1 MKNNKERNSNQ
12 KVEAHGNDGL
22 ESINREEINA
32 FNEDKCS
39 KLQHI
44 ICKGILEMYFLMM
57 AVIYPFYIPGGY
69 VRIGE
74 VKYLFFRNASLIMTG
89 ATVVIIILTA
99 LAHRHTGWI
108 VEYYRKM
115 SVTDWF
121 AYGYCLTVMLSY
133 LCSDYKENAL
143 WGTEGWYMG
152 TMSQIMFVLVYF
164 FFSRYFCRLRPAVER
179 WFYVWLAAAA
189 GVFILGICNRYS
201 LYPINIEGQTET
213 FISTLGN
220 INWFCGYWSVTA
232 PMGIMIYWC
241 SDRRMVR
248 VLSGIFCF
256 IVMLCGVT
264 QGSNS
269 AYVVFLAMLLFLFA
283 LSVQDNRKLY
293 RFLEL
298 GMIFGIACQTGRFM
312 QLIPGLWYN
321 YHGFQTG
328 EGSGI
333 TGLLITGN
341 AAAILFLIILGSYVL
356 FRVLEKKGHFHIGQ
370 HKWLRSTMV
379 AVIMAVTCV
388 VAFWL
393 LTDEGFISF
402 WEVPGTAEQD
412 GYLEAVW
419 DEDWG
424 NGRGATWKCGIDA
437 YRSMDVLHR
446 FVGIGPD
453 CFADY
458 IYDVPELAGRM
469 IDRFGTMRLTNAHNE
484 WLTVLV
490 NTGALGLFCYAGMFL
505 TAFVRCL
512 RRGEEEPLFYV
523 CAAALLAYTVHN
535 MVSFQQVL
543 STPYVF
549 LMLGTGEGLRRA
561 LYHKQWSGC
570 R

>member
-1 MKNNKERNSNQ
+1 MKIDK
-12 KVEAHGNDGL
+12 
-22 ESINREEINA
+22 
-32 FNEDKCS
+32 DKCG

-44 ICKGILEMYFLMM
+44 TCKAVLVVYFLAM
-57 AVIYPFYIPGGY
+57 AVVYPFYIPGGY

-74 VKYLFFRNASLIMTG
+74 VKYLFFRNVSLIMTG
-89 ATVVIIILTA
+89 VMGGIIILTA
-99 LAHRHTGWI
+99 LIRREREWI
-108 VEYYRKM
+108 VEHYRQM

-152 TMSQIMFVLVYF
+152 TMSQIMFVLIYF
-164 FFSRYFCRLRPAVER
+164 FFSRYFCDSGTAAGR
-179 WFYVWLAAAA
+179 WLYVWLAAAA

-201 LYPINIEGQTET
+201 IYPVTIEGQTET

-232 PMGIMIYWC
+232 PVGIMIYWC
-241 SDRRMVR
+241 SDRQAVR

-256 IVMLCGVT
+256 IAMLSGVT

-269 AYVVFLAMLLFLFA
+269 AYVVFLAMLFFLFA

-298 GMIFGIACQTGRFM
+298 CMLFSIACQTGRFM
-312 QLIPGLWYN
+312 QLVPGLSYN
-321 YHGFQTG
+321 YHGSQTG
-328 EGSGI
+328 EGTGI
-333 TGLLITGN
+333 TELLIDSN
-341 AAAILFLIILGSYVL
+341 ATVVLFLIILSSYIL
-356 FRVLEKKGHFHIGQ
+356 LRILEKKGRFCIGK
-370 HKWLRSTMV
+370 HKWLWSVMV
-379 AVIMAVTCV
+379 AAIMAVTCV

-393 LTDEGFISF
+393 LVDEGFISF
-402 WEVPGTAEQD
+402 REVPGTVEQD

-424 NGRGATWKCGIDA
+424 NGRGATWKCGVDA
-437 YRSMDVLHR
+437 YRNMDTLHK
-446 FVGIGPD
+446 FVGTGPD

-458 IYDVPELAGRM
+458 IYDLPELAKRM
-469 IDRFGTMRLTNAHNE
+469 VDRFGTMRLTNAHNE
-484 WLTVLV
+484 WLTALV

-505 TAFVRCL
+505 TALIRYL
-512 RRGEEEPLFYV
+512 KKGGKEPMLYV

-535 MVSFQQVL
+535 MVSFQQIL

-549 LMLGTGEGLRRA
+549 MMFGTGEGLRRA
-561 LYHKQWSGC
+561 LYRK
-570 R
+570 

>member
-1 MKNNKERNSNQ
+1 MKSDK
-12 KVEAHGNDGL
+12 
-22 ESINREEINA
+22 
-32 FNEDKCS
+32 DKCG

-44 ICKGILEMYFLMM
+44 ICKGILVGYFLAM

-74 VKYLFFRNASLIMTG
+74 VKYLFFRNVSLIMTG
-89 ATVVIIILTA
+89 TVGTVTLLSVLI
-99 LAHRHTGWI
+99 RRKSGWI
-108 VEYYRKM
+108 VEYYRQM

-121 AYGYCLTVMLSY
+121 AYGYCLAVMLSY

-152 TMSQIMFVLVYF
+152 AMSQIMFVLVYF
-164 FFSRYFCRLRPAVER
+164 FFSRYFCGLGPMIERL
-179 WFYVWLAAAA
+179 FYVWLAAAA

-201 LYPINIEGQTET
+201 LYPITIEGQTEA

-220 INWFCGYWSVTA
+220 INWFCGYWSIMA
-232 PMGIMIYWC
+232 PMGIMLYWC
-241 SDRRMVR
+241 SDRRTGR
-248 VLSGIFCF
+248 ILSGIYSF
-256 IVMLCGVT
+256 IAMLSGVT

-269 AYVVFLAMLLFLFA
+269 AYIVLLAMLFLLLS
-283 LSVQDNRKLY
+283 LSVRRSQKLY

-298 GMIFGIACQTGRFM
+298 GMIFCMACQAGRLM
-312 QLIPGLWYN
+312 QLIPGLAYN
-321 YHGFQTG
+321 YHGFQAG

-333 TGLLITGN
+333 TELI
-341 AAAILFLIILGSYVL
+341 IFLIILGSYIL
-356 FRVLEKKGHFHIGQ
+356 FRVLEKKGYFCTP
-370 HKWLRSTMV
+370 KNRWLRGIMV
-379 AVIMAVTCV
+379 TVIVVVTCV
-388 VAFWL
+388 VVFWL
-393 LTDEGFISF
+393 LVDEGFIF
-402 WEVPGTAEQD
+402 FREVPGTVERD

-424 NGRGATWKCGIDA
+424 NGRGATWKCGVDA
-437 YRSMDVLHR
+437 YRNMNTLHK

-458 IYDVPELAGRM
+458 IYDVQELAKRM

-490 NTGALGLFCYAGMFL
+490 NTGALGLFCYIGIFL
-505 TAFVRCL
+505 TAFVSYLRKACCL
-512 RRGEEEPLFYV
+512 RKGGEKSLMYV
-523 CAAALLAYTVHN
+523 CAATLLAYTVHN

-549 LMLGTGEGLRRA
+549 IVLGLGEGLRRTSDHGT
-561 LYHKQWSGC
+561 YGS
-570 R
+570 